1 MCKVLGVSRSGY
13 YKWLQ
18 AKPSKSALRRMSLMK
33 DIKYFFE
40 ESLQC
45 YGSPRIHKDLQQ
57 EGIKAS
63 RPLVAK
69 LMKEQGLYSIIRR
82 KYKKTTDS
90 SHQYPVAPNIL
101 GGNFHT
107 EKENQVWVSDISY
120 IPTWQGWMYLTTVID
135 LFDRKVIGWAMSN
148 NLTTKDTSINAF
160 RMALQHRPLRADQ
173 SLVFHS
179 DRGIQYACR
188 EFVKELEFYKNITRS
203 MSGKGNCYD
212 NAVAESFFKTLKVEL
227 VYHNKY
233 RSILEAKNSIFKYI
247 EGFYNNNRRH
257 SYLGNLTI
265 REFRNLIINNSK
277 NAA

>member
-13 YKWLQ
+13 YKWQ
-18 AKPSKSALRRMSLMK
+18 SRKPSPSELRRVYLSKRIKAFFDLSLK
-33 DIKYFFE
+33 
-40 ESLQC
+40 C
-45 YGSPRIHKDLQQ
+45 YGSPRVHKDLQQ
-57 EGIKAS
+57 AGIKAS

-90 SHQYPVAPNIL
+90 SHMYPVAPNIL

-107 EKENQVWVSDISY
+107 QRENQVWVSDISY
-120 IPTWQGWMYLTTVID
+120 ISTWQGWMYLTTVID

-148 NLTTKDTSINAF
+148 NLTAKDTSIKAF
-160 RMALQHRPLRADQ
+160 KMALQHRPLSNAQ
-173 SLVFHS
+173 SLIFHS
-179 DRGIQYACR
+179 DRGIQYACK
-188 EFVKELEFYKNITRS
+188 EFVNQLEFYKNITRS

-233 RSILEAKNSIFKYI
+233 RSIIEAKNSIFKYI

-257 SYLGNLTI
+257 SYLQNLTI
-265 REFRNLIINNSK
+265 REFRNLMCNKSK
-277 NAA
+277 YAA